1 MLLKGVRVLD
11 VSTLLPGPFCSM
23 ILADLGAEIIKVESP
38 KKDMMR
44 SFENSYF
51 EFLNRSK
58 KSIVI
63 DLKTKEGV
71 KLFKELAKNADAVIE
86 GFRPKKM
93 ASLGLSFNELKKI
106 NPGIVY
112 CSITGYGQQGK
123 NKGKAGHDLNYAGL
137 SALLYTLHEKP
148 IVPGIQIADISSG
161 FVAAC
166 SIIASLLHREKT
178 GKGSYIDVS
187 ILKSSLYFNGIH
199 VAKYSAA
206 GNFNQIL
213 AGKTP
218 CYNVYE
224 TKDGRY
230 ASLAAVEHKFW
241 ESFCKGI
248 SRKEREDILAHQF
261 DGNYIKKLR
270 KLFKSRTLKEWIG
283 LNKKFDFCC
292 EPVQNMEEVLKD
304 KGNIIKL
311 GGIRQVDFP
320 SMISNSVN
328 SKIKRRRA
336 PSLGENTHEIL
347 AGLGL
352 SRADAEELRRKKIVL

>member
-1 MLLKGVRVLD
+1 MLLKGFRVLD
-11 VSTLLPGPFCSM
+11 LSTLLPGPFCSL

-44 SFENSYF
+44 SFESAYF
-51 EFLNRSK
+51 EFLNRGK

-63 DLKTKEGV
+63 NLKTKEGV

-93 ASLGLSFNELKKI
+93 DSLGLGFNDLKRI
-106 NPGIVY
+106 NPRIIY
-112 CSITGYGQQGK
+112 CSITGYGQQGR
-123 NKGKAGHDLNYAGL
+123 NKDKAGHDLNYAGL
-137 SALLYTLHEKP
+137 SALLCTLHEKP
-148 IVPGIQIADISSG
+148 MVPGIQIADISSG

-199 VAKYSAA
+199 IAKYSAA

-224 TKDGRY
+224 TKDGKY
-230 ASLAAVEHKFW
+230 VSLAAVENKFW
-241 ESFCKGI
+241 ESFCRSI
-248 SRKEREDILAHQF
+248 SREYGEDILAHQF
-261 DGNYIKKLR
+261 DGDYIKRLR
-270 KLFKSRTLKEWIG
+270 KLFKSRALKEWIS

-304 KGNIIKL
+304 NDNIIKL
-311 GGIRQVDFP
+311 GGIKQADFP
-320 SMISNSVN
+320 SIISDSN
-328 SKIKRRRA
+328 SKIKHRRA
-336 PSLGENTHEIL
+336 PSLGENTYEIL

-352 SRADAEELRRKKIVL
+352 SMADTDKLRIKKIVL